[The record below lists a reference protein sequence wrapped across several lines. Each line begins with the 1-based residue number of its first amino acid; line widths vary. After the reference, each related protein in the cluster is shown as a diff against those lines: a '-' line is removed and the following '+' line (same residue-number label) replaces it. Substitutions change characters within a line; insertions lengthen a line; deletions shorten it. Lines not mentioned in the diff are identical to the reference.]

1 MIKKCIKR
9 ALSSLVAIC
18 VMTLALISPASASVA
33 TPYSVGNNLLR
44 EQQEID
50 RMTNTERNAYISKI
64 ASEVQTA
71 KTSSMPGQNT
81 KEELLRLAWY
91 AAAKIVEAKFPC
103 ASILVQCSVFG
114 IPYIENGGRISYAIL
129 NSSEYK
135 DWAIDYKDE
144 SLTFNS
150 GDLYYAIHN
159 AYIKLVSHSARG
171 GVVQVDDTFDFA
183 FDFEFGTD
191 LGTIFNTFVNDW
203 GWLSQQ
209 MGVLTAIKVSITFT
223 DPLFGTYSLRET
235 A

>member
-1 MIKKCIKR
+1 MMKKCIKR

-64 ASEVQTA
+64 ANEVQTA
-71 KTSSMPGQNT
+71 KTSNT
-81 KEELLRLAWY
+81 LSGNRQQDLLRLAWY

-103 ASILVQCSVFG
+103 ASILVQYSVFG
-114 IPYIENGGRISYAIL
+114 IPYTENGGLISYAIL

-135 DWAIDYKDE
+135 NWAIDYKIK

-159 AYIKLVSHSARG
+159 ADIKLVSHSARG

-183 FDFEFGTD
+183 FETN
-191 LGTIFNTFVNDW
+191 LGTVFNTLVNDW

-209 MGVLTAIKVSITFT
+209 IGVLNVIKVTITFT